1 MANAEED
8 VMVQYRAY
16 WCETL
21 ERALECPICLEI
33 LRGDIYQCFN
43 GHTVCQY
50 CKKSQDTCPE
60 CSSEFSGIRART
72 VESIV
77 ENFREMKLSLLDPD
91 HKINKVITSRKSVET
106 QTTESTEAVPSPPE
120 DAKADDVPS

>member
-77 ENFREMKLSLLDPD
+77 ENFREMK
-91 HKINKVITSRKSVET
+91 
-106 QTTESTEAVPSPPE
+106 VPSPPE